1 MCEDSPTTEPGH
13 GEDSRGHG
21 VEQLFNSPKLGAPG
35 FGSPASKP
43 ADKANAKAKGKAK
56 GKSEQTPKS
65 KDNESAEK
73 TQPKKKS
80 EAGGLN
86 SNGVERK
93 TENRILM
100 FLRNK
105 QVAKKAIMYTL

>member
-1 MCEDSPTTEPGH
+1 MCEDGQSTEPGP
-13 GEDSRGHG
+13 GEDSRSPG
-21 VEQLFNSPKLGAPG
+21 VSPRLGAPG

-56 GKSEQTPKS
+56 SEQKPKS

-73 TQPKKKS
+73 TKPNPITAADANLTK
-80 EAGGLN
+80 
-86 SNGVERK
+86 NGVPRNQ
-93 TENRILM
+93 ENRIMM

-105 QVAKKAIMYTL
+105 QMSKKAIMYTL

>member
-1 MCEDSPTTEPGH
+1 MCEDSQSTEPGP
-13 GEDSRGHG
+13 GEDSRGPG
-21 VEQLFNSPKLGAPG
+21 VSPRLGAPG

-73 TQPKKKS
+73 TKPNPITAADANLTK
-80 EAGGLN
+80 
-86 SNGVERK
+86 NGVPRNQ
-93 TENRILM
+93 ENRILM

>member
-1 MCEDSPTTEPGH
+1 MCEDGQSTEPGP
-13 GEDSRGHG
+13 GEDSRSPG
-21 VEQLFNSPKLGAPG
+21 VSPRLGAPG

-56 GKSEQTPKS
+56 GKAKSEQKPKS

-73 TQPKKKS
+73 TKPNPITAADANLTK
-80 EAGGLN
+80 
-86 SNGVERK
+86 NGVPRNQ
-93 TENRILM
+93 ENRIMM

-105 QVAKKAIMYTL
+105 QMSKKAIMYTL